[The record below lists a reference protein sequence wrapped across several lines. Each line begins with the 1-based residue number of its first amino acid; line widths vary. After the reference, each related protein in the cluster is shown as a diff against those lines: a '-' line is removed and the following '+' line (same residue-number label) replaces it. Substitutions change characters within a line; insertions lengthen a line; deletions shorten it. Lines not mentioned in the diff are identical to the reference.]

1 MVSSPKCGQFSFPF
15 LLKSGKKTCMLYL
28 IFFTACVNVC
38 MSRCVCQLATLHRFI
53 YFFLFPCPLLLLFV
67 SRFSLLLY
75 VFSYAA
81 IVLPPPTWRTMSY
94 CHHIRTSASIHNLN
108 RFIPAPCDETRIA
121 ILSLSSMKETL
132 LMNDMTGEMA
142 TDAVM
147 TSERR
152 RMTSNRI
159 WIFCTWT

>member
-1 MVSSPKCGQFSFPF
+1 MRSIFFSFPF
-15 LLKSGKKTCMLYL
+15 EKWKKNLHVILDFFYCLCECVYVSVCVSTGNAASLYL
-28 IFFTACVNVC
+28 
-38 MSRCVCQLATLHRFI
+38 
-53 YFFLFPCPLLLLFV
+53 FFLFPCPLLLLFV

-159 WIFCTWT
+159 WIFCIWT